1 MNCEPCKG
9 GWLVTTLGLS
19 WLLVLPAFS
28 QAEGKT
34 TVPTVTSNSRNDSA
48 APPLPLTRSP
58 IESFRELLVMPV
70 EERNKALAIRPP
82 EAQRRILAKV
92 HEYTALNPE
101 ERELRLLATEL
112 QWYLLLLMNAPAT
125 NRAAQLELIPAQMR
139 ELVKD
144 RLQRWDLLPPPLR
157 QQMRESGHAVAYF
170 SQVNAGAGREHVISE
185 DQRRK
190 LTERFNRFIELTPRE
205 REKALGTLSDA
216 ERRQMEKTLDAFS
229 ALTPRQRDQCLRSF
243 ASFAGLSQPEREQ
256 FLQNAERWAQMSLAE
271 RHAWRELVS
280 RVPKMPPLPPSL
292 MPASLRPPPLPPAPG
307 TSAAAAT
314 NRN

>member
-1 MNCEPCKG
+1 MNCRPVQG
-9 GWLVTTLGLS
+9 SWLVTALVLN
-19 WLLVLPAFS
+19 WLLVLPAFG
-28 QAEGKT
+28 QAGGNT
-34 TVPTVTSNSRNDSA
+34 AIPIATSNLRSDSA
-48 APPLPLTRSP
+48 APPLPLSRSP

-82 EAQRRILAKV
+82 EAQQRILAKV

-112 QWYLLLLMNAPAT
+112 RWYLLLLMDGPAT
-125 NRAAQLELIPAQMR
+125 NRAVQLELIPAQMR

-170 SQVNAGAGREHVISE
+170 SQVNAAVSREHALSDE
-185 DQRRK
+185 QRRK

-229 ALTPRQRDQCLRSF
+229 TLPPRQRDQCLRSF

-271 RHAWRELVS
+271 RQAWRELVS
-280 RVPKMPPLPPSL
+280 RVPKLPPLPPGL
-292 MPASLRPPPLPPAPG
+292 IPASLRPPPLPPTPG
-307 TSAAAAT
+307 ASAAVAT

>member
-1 MNCEPCKG
+1 MNCEGFKRL
-9 GWLVTTLGLS
+9 WLATTLVTA
-19 WLLVLPAFS
+19 WLLALPAFS
-28 QAEGKT
+28 QPERTT
-34 TVPTVTSNSRNDSA
+34 TVPAVTSSLQSDSA

-82 EAQRRILAKV
+82 EARQRILAKV

-112 QWYLLLLMNAPAT
+112 QWYLLLLMNAPAA

-170 SQVNAGAGREHVISE
+170 SQVNAGEGREHVMSE

-190 LTERFNRFIELTPRE
+190 LTARFNRFIELTPRE

-216 ERRQMEKTLDAFS
+216 ERRQMAKTLDAFS

-256 FLQNAERWAQMSLAE
+256 FLQNAERWSQMSLAE
-271 RHAWRELVS
+271 RQAWRELVS
-280 RVPKMPPLPPSL
+280 RVPRMPPLPPGL
-292 MPASLRPPPLPPAPG
+292 MPASPRPPPLPPAPG
-307 TSAAAAT
+307 ASAPVAT
-314 NRN
+314 NGN